1 MPGVV
6 MRTVAGS
13 SRYGSPQARQASTDE
28 MRLPPKTYYRTAT
41 VGGHAIF
48 YGEAG
53 DPARPTIVLLHG
65 FPSTSHEFRELIPL
79 LSQDYHVVAT
89 DYLGS
94 GYSDHPDPNVEPYT
108 FDRLADALQD
118 FLDVLGLKRYTLYM
132 TDFGGPVG
140 FRLMERDPKAVE
152 AIIVQNANCYLEGL
166 TPARQTYFRRA
177 HDDRSPEGV
186 AFVYD
191 RTGADSIINQ
201 QYLRD
206 VPPERREIMNPD
218 SWASDL
224 GFLTTEK
231 DRKIQVQLLQD
242 YQNNIDRYPAWQ
254 AVLRE
259 HQFPALIVWG
269 KNDQGFIAPGA
280 EAYREMK
287 ARGWR
292 VFATARKEQDIAKL
306 RDEVGVDS
314 LYLDYAEPRSI
325 AEAAEQVLKATDG
338 KLTALFNKCAY
349 GQPGAV
355 EDLKPDVLRAQFEVA
370 VFGWHDLTARV

>member
-1 MPGVV
+1 M
-6 MRTVAGS
+6 S
-13 SRYGSPQARQASTDE
+13 SRRIISAQAIATTPIPTSSPT
-28 MRLPPKTYYRTAT
+28 
-41 VGGHAIF
+41 
-48 YGEAG
+48 
-53 DPARPTIVLLHG
+53 
-65 FPSTSHEFRELIPL
+65 PST
-79 LSQDYHVVAT
+79 
-89 DYLGS
+89 
-94 GYSDHPDPNVEPYT
+94 
-108 FDRLADALQD
+108 ADAMQD

-132 TDFGGPVG
+132 TDFGGPVE
-140 FRLMERDPKAVE
+140 FRLMERDPKAIE
-152 AIIVQNANCYLEGL
+152 AIIVQNANCYLEGF

-231 DRKIQVQLLQD
+231 DRKIQVQLLRD

-280 EAYREMK
+280 EAY
-287 ARGWR
+287 
-292 VFATARKEQDIAKL
+292 L
-306 RDEVGVDS
+306 RD
-314 LYLDYAEPRSI
+314 LPHAELHLI
-325 AEAAEQVLKATDG
+325 DAG
-338 KLTALFNKCAY
+338 HF
-349 GQPGAV
+349 AV
-355 EDLKPDVLRAQFEVA
+355 EEKPAEIAAYLLNFMKSRE
-370 VFGWHDLTARV
+370 R

>member
-6 MRTVAGS
+6 MRTVAVS

-48 YGEAG
+48 YREAG
-53 DPARPTIVLLHG
+53 DQARPTIVLLHG

-79 LSQDYHVVAT
+79 LSQDYHVVAP

-94 GYSDHPDPNVEPYT
+94 GYSDHPDPNVQPYT
-108 FDRLADALQD
+108 FDRLADAMQD

-132 TDFGGPVG
+132 TDFGDPVG
-140 FRLMERDPKAVE
+140 FRLMERDPEAVE

-218 SWASDL
+218 SWGAISAFSRPKKTGRSRFSCFRTIRTISIVTPPGRRYCANTSFRRSSCGARTTGASSP
-224 GFLTTEK
+224 
-231 DRKIQVQLLQD
+231 R
-242 YQNNIDRYPAWQ
+242 A
-254 AVLRE
+254 LR
-259 HQFPALIVWG
+259 PI
-269 KNDQGFIAPGA
+269 
-280 EAYREMK
+280 
-287 ARGWR
+287 
-292 VFATARKEQDIAKL
+292 
-306 RDEVGVDS
+306 
-314 LYLDYAEPRSI
+314 
-325 AEAAEQVLKATDG
+325 
-338 KLTALFNKCAY
+338 CAIFRM
-349 GQPGAV
+349 PSC
-355 EDLKPDVLRAQFEVA
+355 
-370 VFGWHDLTARV
+370 T